1 MRCLIVLVLVALL
14 QGCFFFVI
22 PLRSSEPQ
30 PQPVQ
35 VVAPDASMDVV
46 WERPGASGAELAGDF
61 KECQLVLVPSD
72 CMRKKGY
79 SARKSAGG
87 TNVKTYE
94 AR

>member
-1 MRCLIVLVLVALL
+1 MRYLIVLVLAALL

-22 PLRSSEPQ
+22 PLRSNEPAPQ
-30 PQPVQ
+30 PAR
-35 VVAPDASMDVV
+35 VVTPDESMDVV
-46 WERPGASGAELAGDF
+46 WERPGAAHATLAADF